1 LLLDADMRKPHL
13 HDLFGCPSAP
23 GLSDILTGKEKTAG
37 ILRQHQSV
45 PSLFL
50 LPAGSET
57 SSPAELLTSNQ
68 FDDLLGTLTHD
79 YDLVIADSP
88 PILMVTDALVL
99 SEKFGATLAVIR
111 AGKTTR
117 TVLKSLSSVLELSG
131 SRAVGVVLNGVNTK
145 SIDYFEAYGHDGRGE
160 YLNA

>member
-1 LLLDADMRKPHL
+1 MRKPRQ
-13 HDLFGCPSAP
+13 HDLFDYPGKL
-23 GLSDILTGKEKTAG
+23 GLSDVLTGTAKLEG
-37 ILRQHQSV
+37 SIRQHHTV
-45 PSLFL
+45 ASLFL

-57 SSPAELLTSNQ
+57 SAPAELLASNQ
-68 FDDLLGTLTHD
+68 FDDLLANLSQH

-88 PILMVTDALVL
+88 PILLVTDARVL

-131 SRAVGVVLNGVNTK
+131 SRAVGLVLNGVNTK